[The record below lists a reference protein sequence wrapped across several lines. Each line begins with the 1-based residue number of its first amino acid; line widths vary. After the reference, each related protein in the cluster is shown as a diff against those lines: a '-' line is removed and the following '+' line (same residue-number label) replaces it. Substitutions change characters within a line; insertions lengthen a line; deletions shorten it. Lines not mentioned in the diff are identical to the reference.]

1 MRKMLAIAWKEVYVT
16 FSNRNTVLIM
26 IVTPLA
32 ISAIIGLAFSRFGE
46 NDVPI
51 EDIPVAIVNFDEG
64 NAYGTNLGQVYVAAL
79 VPDAGGSQGAIP
91 PCELIE
97 NAAQDIQSQ
106 EEAGSAGA
114 DTDGIDLFKLTDAV
128 AFDAAEA
135 KSLVDAGDVD
145 APAIGVGADGYVEAV
160 ARAAVEN
167 GVYSAAVFIP
177 PDFSRNITFIPGVHP
192 QVEQTGVTIYANS
205 GEPISGEIIR
215 SVVEGITNQILTG
228 NIAIAATFSE
238 MEATTSL
245 QAVGQAASALDFS
258 TAFACAFTPAS
269 NTVHLDPLTVGASTS
284 DNPAVDMLVKFGS
297 AQAMF
302 FALFTA
308 GFGVLSMYDERRN
321 WTLQRL
327 VMSPTRRSVILAG
340 KLAGVSATVF
350 FQILILVVALSLI
363 GSIMEGKPLLIW
375 GTNLLAVAVMLASV
389 TLAVSGFGML
399 MAGIARTPEQGQVLG
414 GVMTMALA
422 ILGGTFGF
430 VLPKE
435 IGMFS
440 FIYWGR
446 TAFEKMA
453 AGQGDI
459 LLNVVVL
466 VVEGVVLF
474 TIGVLLFNR
483 RFEVA

>member
-1 MRKMLAIAWKEVYVT
+1 MRKTLAIAWKEVYVT

-32 ISAIIGLAFSRFGE
+32 ISIIIGLAFSRFSD

-51 EDIPVAIVNFDEG
+51 EDIPVAIVNFDQG
-64 NAYGTNLGQVYVAAL
+64 NDFGTNLGQVYVAAM
-79 VPDAGGSQGAIP
+79 VPGAQSATGSQELIP
-91 PCELIE
+91 PCDLIE
-97 NAAQDIQSQ
+97 GVSQ
-106 EEAGSAGA
+106 EGQTGEETSA
-114 DTDGIDLFKLTDAV
+114 IDLLKLTDAV
-128 AFDAAEA
+128 AFDESKAA
-135 KSLVDAGDVD
+135 SLVDDGEVE
-145 APAIGVGADGYVEAV
+145 APAADPGSDDYVEQV

-167 GVYSAAVFIP
+167 GAYVAAIIIP
-177 PDFSRNITFIPGVHP
+177 SDFTQNITYVPGAHP
-192 QVEQTGVTIYANS
+192 QIEKTGVTIYANS
-205 GEPISGEIIR
+205 GQPISGEIIR
-215 SVVEGITNQILTG
+215 SVVQGITNQILTG

-238 MEATTSL
+238 LEEIMDPTT
-245 QAVGQAASALDFS
+245 AGQGASTFDLGS
-258 TAFACAFTPAS
+258 AFACAFTPAS
-269 NTVHLDPLTVGASTS
+269 NTIRLDPLTVGGATA

-327 VMSPTRRSVILAG
+327 VMSPTRRIVILAG
-340 KLAGVSATVF
+340 KLVGVSATVF
-350 FQILILVVALSLI
+350 FQILILVIALSVI
-363 GSIMEGKPLLIW
+363 GSIMEGAPLLIW
-375 GTNLLAVAVMLASV
+375 GTDLLAVALMLASV
-389 TLAVSGFGML
+389 TLAVSGFGMF

-446 TAFEKMA
+446 TAFEKLA

-459 LLNVVVL
+459 LLNVVIL
-466 VVEGVVLF
+466 IAEGAILF
-474 TIGVLLFNR
+474 TIGVLMFNR

>member
-1 MRKMLAIAWKEVYVT
+1 MRKILTIAWKELYVT

-32 ISAIIGLAFSRFGE
+32 ISAIIGLAFSGFSD

-51 EDIPVAIVNFDEG
+51 TDIPVAIVNFDEG
-64 NAYGTNLGQVYVAAL
+64 NEFGTNLGQIYVAAM
-79 VPDAGGSQGAIP
+79 VPGAS
-91 PCELIE
+91 
-97 NAAQDIQSQ
+97 D
-106 EEAGSAGA
+106 EAGDADLAPRCAPSEGA
-114 DTDGIDLFKLTDAV
+114 DQGDGDPFAGVDLFNLTDAV
-128 AFDAAEA
+128 DFDAEEA
-135 KSLVDAGDVD
+135 ARLVSEGEVD
-145 APAIGVGADGYVEAV
+145 APPAEPGTARYVEHV

-167 GVYSAAVFIP
+167 GVYSAAILIP
-177 PDFSRNITFIPGVHP
+177 RDFTAKTSYIPGAHP
-192 QVEQTGVTIYANS
+192 QIESSAITIYANS
-205 GEPISGEIIR
+205 GQPISGEIIR
-215 SVVEGITNQILTG
+215 SVVQGITNQILTG

-238 MEATTSL
+238 MEATAGPL
-245 QAVGQAASALDFS
+245 AAGGEGMGSDLGS
-258 TAFACAFTPAS
+258 AFACAFTPAS
-269 NTVHLDPLTVGASTS
+269 NTIGLDPLTVGGSTADS
-284 DNPAVDMLVKFGS
+284 PAVDMLVKFGS

-327 VMSPTRRSVILAG
+327 VMSPTRRTVILAG
-340 KLAGVSATVF
+340 KLGGVSATVF
-350 FQILILVVALSLI
+350 FQILILVLALSLI
-363 GSIMEGKPLLIW
+363 GSIMEGAPLFIW
-375 GTNLLAVAVMLASV
+375 GTDVIAVALMLASV
-389 TLAVSGFGML
+389 TLAVSGFGMF

-430 VLPKE
+430 VLPRE

-446 TAFEKMA
+446 TAFEKLA

-459 LLNVVVL
+459 LLNVVIL
-466 VVEGVVLF
+466 VVQGALLF
-474 TIGVLLFNR
+474 TIGVLVFNR
-483 RFEVA
+483 RFEVT